1 MHLKDLIPLLPILE
15 QHTLFQP
22 DSRTII
28 LNENTGAQF
37 TLSKDCTELLLGGE
51 PCSRT
56 IDKAGF
62 LWVTGINARGENI
75 IITVDA

>member
-1 MHLKDLIPLLPILE
+1 MHLKDLVPLLPTLE

-22 DSRTII
+22 DARTII
-28 LNENTGAQF
+28 LNENTGTRF

-51 PCSRT
+51 PCGRM

-62 LWVTGINARGENI
+62 LWVTGINAHGENI

>member
-28 LNENTGAQF
+28 INENTGTRF
-37 TLSKDCTELLLGGE
+37 TISDDYTKLLLDDE
-51 PCSRT
+51 PCGRT
-56 IDKAGF
+56 FDKAGY
-62 LWVTGINARGENI
+62 LWVTGVNARDSFI